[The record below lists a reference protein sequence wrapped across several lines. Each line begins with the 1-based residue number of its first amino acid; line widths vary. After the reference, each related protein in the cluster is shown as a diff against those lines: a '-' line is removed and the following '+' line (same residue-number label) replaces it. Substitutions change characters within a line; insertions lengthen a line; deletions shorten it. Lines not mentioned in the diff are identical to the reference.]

1 MLNLEKQLTDLNY
14 SLLKTEE
21 LNNLIR
27 ENLLDKFIEFNRQNE
42 DNCDNMD
49 RAITSYNLMAEYET
63 AKRDREL
70 NLDYLQSLKEKVL
83 ALREEEKLTSFQ
95 AASSTI

>member
-1 MLNLEKQLTDLNY
+1 M
-14 SLLKTEE
+14 
-21 LNNLIR
+21 
-27 ENLLDKFIEFNRQNE
+27 LDKFIELNRQNE
-42 DNCDNMD
+42 DNCDSMD

-70 NLDYLQSLKEKVL
+70 NLDYLQSLKEKIL
-83 ALREEEKLTSFQ
+83 ALGESEASSSFP

>member
-1 MLNLEKQLTDLNY
+1 
-14 SLLKTEE
+14 
-21 LNNLIR
+21 
-27 ENLLDKFIEFNRQNE
+27 
-42 DNCDNMD
+42 MD

-70 NLDYLQSLKEKVL
+70 NLDYLQSLKEKIL
-83 ALREEEKLTSFQ
+83 ALGESEASSSFP